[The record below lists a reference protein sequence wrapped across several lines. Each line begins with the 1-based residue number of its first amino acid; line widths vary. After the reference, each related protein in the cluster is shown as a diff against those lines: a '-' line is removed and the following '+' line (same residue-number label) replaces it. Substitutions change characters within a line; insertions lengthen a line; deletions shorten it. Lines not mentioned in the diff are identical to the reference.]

1 MVRFSSACL
10 AVAVLVCAQV
20 VSYGAVPPT
29 EDLLP
34 NTTKGY
40 LSVAN
45 VDRLTE
51 AFDKTQLGQLA
62 NDPTM
67 KPFVEDL
74 KRQLREN
81 WTQTHQKLGITWE
94 DLEGV
99 PSGEVAIAF
108 MLPNESEHALVIL
121 ADVTG
126 HEQQTEALLEK
137 INKNMA
143 AEKAVRS
150 ERRVLD
156 ATVIVFDIPKR
167 DELPPRQVVYCVK
180 DDLLAATDNLKVM
193 RGIVR
198 RLGQAGADSLSGL
211 SAFKAI
217 MKRCQEA
224 AGDLEPHARWFIEP
238 FGYADAV
245 RLDKPKKRGTDMLKI
260 LKSEGF
266 TAIEGLGGF
275 VNFSVDK
282 YEMLHRT
289 FIYAPGNQSGGERFT
304 RSARMMKFPNGGN
317 FLPPSWVPR
326 DLATFGAINVDTKN
340 AFENSKTL
348 VNQIVGDEVFEDVL
362 ESIKTD
368 ENGPK
373 IDIRR
378 DLIGYLGNRITFISD
393 LQLPITPKSERLL
406 VAVETTDDKRM
417 AEVIKDWMETDP
429 DTRRREIAGHV
440 VWEIVDEEAELPM
453 VTIENSPLDG
463 QLPEEEADE
472 EEERALPLNSAVTVA
487 YGQLFVASHID
498 ILIKVLTE
506 YENGPKLA
514 GSADYLRVEA
524 EIGKLSQPEQFG
536 QAFTRTDEAY
546 RGVYE
551 LLRTGKMPESESLMG
566 KLLNS
571 LLGDSK
577 EGVPRPQRIDGSK
590 LPDYDMVRRYLGPA
604 GMTMTSEAAGW
615 LLTGFT
621 LTKEAKAPASA
632 SDDGS
637 QDEPAEDTVTTS
649 DVTP

>member
-1 MVRFSSACL
+1 MARFSWVS
-10 AVAVLVCAQV
+10 VAVLAACTQV

-29 EDLLP
+29 ENLLP
-34 NTTKGY
+34 KTTKGY
-40 LSVAN
+40 LSVAD
-45 VDRLTE
+45 VEGLTE

-62 NDPTM
+62 NDPAM

-74 KRQLREN
+74 KRQLREK
-81 WTQTHQKLGITWE
+81 WTQTHQRLGVTWE

-99 PSGEVAIAF
+99 PSGEVAIALV
-108 MLPNESEHALVIL
+108 LPNETEHALAIL

-126 HEQQTEALLEK
+126 HQQQADALLAKVAE
-137 INKNMA
+137 NMA
-143 AEKAVRS
+143 AKKAVRT

-156 ATVIVFDIPKR
+156 ATVVVFEIPKHDDVPAR
-167 DELPPRQVVYCVK
+167 EIVYFVK
-180 DDLLAATDNLKVM
+180 NDLLAACDSLKVM
-193 RGIVR
+193 EGIVN
-198 RLGQAGADSLSGL
+198 RLAGRQADSLSTL
-211 SAFKAI
+211 PAFEAI
-217 MKRCQEA
+217 TKRCAAA
-224 AGDLEPHARWFIEP
+224 AGGQAPHARWFIEP

-245 RLDKPKKRGTDMLKI
+245 RLDQPKKRGTDMLKI
-260 LKSEGF
+260 LRTEGF
-266 TAIEGLGGF
+266 TAVEGIGGF
-275 VNFSVDK
+275 VNFSIDK

-289 FIYAPGNQSGGERFT
+289 FIYAPGNQSGERFT
-304 RSARMMKFPNGGN
+304 LSARMLKFPNGGA

-326 DLATFGAINVDTKN
+326 DLAMYTAINLDTKN

-378 DLIGYLGNRITFISD
+378 DLIEYLGNRITFLSD

-406 VAVETTDDKRM
+406 IAVETKDEKHM
-417 AEVIKDWMETDP
+417 AGVIKNWMETDP

-440 VWEIVDEEAELPM
+440 VWEIVDEKAELPM
-453 VTIENSPLDG
+453 VTIENSPLDNEVPKG
-463 QLPEEEADE
+463 EEEE
-472 EEERALPLNSAVTVA
+472 EEERALPPNSAVTVA
-487 YGQLFVASHID
+487 YGQLFIATHID
-498 ILIKVLTE
+498 ILTKVLTE

-524 EIGKLSQPEQFG
+524 ELGRLAQTELFG

-551 LLRTGKMPESESLMG
+551 LLRTGKMPESESMLG

-571 LLGDSK
+571 LLGDGK
-577 EGVPRPQRIDGSK
+577 EGVLRPQRIDGSK

-604 GMTMTSEAAGW
+604 GMTMTAEKTGW

-621 LTKEAKAPASA
+621 LSKEVGKPGSS
-632 SDDGS
+632 SDDAPS
-637 QDEPAEDTVTTS
+637 KPDTVTTGS
-649 DVTP
+649 Q

>member
-1 MVRFSSACL
+1 
-10 AVAVLVCAQV
+10 VLVYAQV
-20 VSYGAVPPT
+20 VSFGAVPPAA
-29 EDLLP
+29 DLLP
-34 NTTKGY
+34 DTTKGY
-40 LSVAN
+40 LSVAD
-45 VDRLTE
+45 VQELID

-74 KRQLREN
+74 KRQLREK

-99 PSGEVAIAF
+99 PSGEVAIALI
-108 MLPNESEHALVIL
+108 LPNETSHALAIV

-126 HEQQTEALLEK
+126 REQQTEAMLAK
-137 INKNMA
+137 IDEQMA
-143 AEKAVRS
+143 AEKAERT

-167 DELPPRQVVYCVK
+167 DELPARQVAYLVK
-180 DDLLAATDNLKVM
+180 DDLLAATDDLKVM
-193 RGIVR
+193 QGIVR
-198 RLGQAGADSLSGL
+198 RLGQPGGDSLSGL
-211 SAFKAI
+211 SAFQAI
-217 MKRCQEA
+217 TKRCEDA
-224 AGDLEPHARWFIEP
+224 ASGLEPQARWFIEP

-245 RLDKPKKRGTDMLKI
+245 RLDSPKKRGTDMLKI
-260 LKSEGF
+260 LKTEGF

-275 VNFSVDK
+275 VNFSVGD

-289 FIYAPGNQSGGERFT
+289 FIYAPGSQSGERFT
-304 RSARMMKFPNGGN
+304 LSARMLKFPNGEN
-317 FLPPSWVPR
+317 FQPPKWVPR
-326 DLATFGAINVDTKN
+326 SLATFAAVNIDTKN

-368 ENGPK
+368 ENGPQ

-393 LQLPITPKSERLL
+393 IQLPVTPKSERLL
-406 VAVETTDDKRM
+406 VGIETTDDKHM

-440 VWEIVDEEAELPM
+440 VWEIVDAEAELPM

-463 QLPEEEADE
+463 ELPQDE
-472 EEERALPLNSAVTVA
+472 PELEEERALPPNSAVTVA
-487 YGQLFVASHID
+487 HGQLFVASHID
-498 ILIKVLTE
+498 ILTKVLTE
-506 YENGPKLA
+506 YEQGPKLA
-514 GSADYLRVEA
+514 GSADYLRIQA
-524 EIGKLSQPEQFG
+524 EIGKLAQPEQFG

-551 LLRTGKMPESESLMG
+551 LLRTGKMPESESMVG
-566 KLLNS
+566 KMLNS
-571 LLGDSK
+571 LLGDGK
-577 EGVPRPQRIDGSK
+577 EGVLRPQRIDGSK

-604 GMTMTSEAAGW
+604 GATMTSEATGW

-621 LTKEAKAPASA
+621 LTKESQPAAPSSENEAPTEEEVTSGEAS
-632 SDDGS
+632 
-637 QDEPAEDTVTTS
+637 P
-649 DVTP
+649 